1 MQIQKLFENIGGQF
15 VTPVDIIQQKL
26 KNIKAYIFDWDGVFN
41 DGSKGESKSSNYS
54 EVDSMGTNILRLGY
68 WLESRGELPV
78 VSIITGETNEV
89 ATYLAERESFNHI
102 YFSFKNK
109 AVALEHLLKTFGL
122 SANQVAFFFD
132 DILDLSLAQTCGLR
146 FMISRL
152 GSPLLSKYAV
162 DNNMVDYITGQA
174 GGKFAV
180 REVCELILGLTGNYD
195 KAVSVRTDFGNDYKN
210 YLKQRNQFKT
220 KRFVMD
226 SYNYVCELK

>member
-1 MQIQKLFENIGGQF
+1 MQIQKLFEDLGGQF
-15 VTPVDIIQQKL
+15 ITPADIIQQKL
-26 KNIKAYIFDWDGVFN
+26 KNIKAFIFDWDGVFN

-78 VSIITGETNEV
+78 VSIITGETNKV
-89 ATYLAERESFNHI
+89 ATYLSERESFNHV

-109 AVALEHLLKTFGL
+109 AVALEHLLKTFNL
-122 SANQVAFFFD
+122 SVNQVAFFFD
-132 DILDLSLAQTCGLR
+132 DMLDFSIAKSCGLR

-162 DNNMVDYITGQA
+162 DNNMVDYITGQP

-180 REVCELILGLTGNYD
+180 REVCELILGLSGNYD
-195 KAVSVRTDFGNDYKN
+195 KAVSVRTDFGDEYKN
-210 YLKQRNQFKT
+210 YLEQREQVKT
-220 KRFVMD
+220 KRFVMK
-226 SYNYVCELK
+226 SYNSVCELK